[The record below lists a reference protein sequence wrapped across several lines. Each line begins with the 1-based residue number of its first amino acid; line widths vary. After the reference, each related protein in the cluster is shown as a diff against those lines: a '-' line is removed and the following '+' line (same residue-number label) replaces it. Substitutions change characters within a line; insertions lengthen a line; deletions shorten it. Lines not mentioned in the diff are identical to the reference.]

1 MAGQADAIK
10 SSLRFRNYIVEEIKF
25 KANQNFVSS
34 EAVKIDFNVNREIK
48 YDNENNTALVTLD
61 VNVFENA
68 SSNNYPFYFY
78 LRITGFFEAD
88 SLKST
93 TDRNLIET
101 NSIAILF
108 PYVRALISTYTANAN
123 VNPLI
128 LPPIN
133 VLKLIQKNS
142 N

>member
-68 SSNNYPFYFY
+68 SSKNYPFYFY
-78 LRITGFFEAD
+78 LRITGFFEVD

-93 TDRNLIET
+93 IDRNLIET

-133 VLKLIQKNS
+133 VLKLIHKNS